1 MPKAFHAA
9 LMTALALAIAL
20 SAVALLRVGV
30 EGATPPT
37 SDSHSTTTTGRYIV
51 QLADPPLATYT
62 GGVSGLPATATAKTG
77 ARRLDTRTAASQAY
91 ATHLQQEQAK
101 VEAALKTVAPNAVV
115 ERRYSVVYNGLAVRM
130 SASDAA
136 KVETLPGVKTVV
148 PDQAYHLLMD
158 HSLPWIGAPQM
169 WAQLGGA
176 TEAGRGVKVAVIDT
190 GIYISNTF
198 FNPAGFSYPAGFPKG
213 EVKYTTPKVIAARA
227 YFRPDD
233 PPAPGHETP
242 LPGLPVIRNPF
253 APFWHGSHVAG
264 TVAGVADTHATL
276 TGLQADLYG
285 SMHTLSGVAPGAWLM
300 NYKVFYQSDKSGE
313 AGAYTA
319 ELVAAIEDAVV
330 DDADVISN
338 SWGSDQTAASW
349 TDPTAQAAEA
359 AMDAGVVMVFA
370 AGNSGPG
377 HSSIGAPAVS
387 PRVISVGA
395 STAPLTVTYPLGVIN
410 VTSPTPVVSDVVGL
424 QWGPTVR
431 VGPPITRTIG
441 PLPYVWAGAVGRDGN
456 PDGCNLDGA
465 PNPFPTGVFSGKIAL
480 LQRGTCR
487 AYDKVK
493 NAQEAGAVAAIIY
506 NRQPDDIAPS
516 QCNQGCPDIVI
527 PTVDTEY
534 AAGQALLTWYLDH
547 PQTAQLE
554 IALGSRAI
562 AVPGDAIAWFSSRGP
577 TPDLRLKPDVVA
589 PGVTINSAG
598 LGEGLGLERYLGF
611 GMASGTSMAAPH
623 VAGAAALLRQLH
635 PDWTPDQIKSALMTT
650 AKIEGFSPESS
661 GAISSILDYGAGR
674 IDLTRA
680 GDPGVT
686 LDIPSIGMEV
696 GQGWSG
702 REAIRLTNVA
712 HDEETYTVTISPTE
726 QTPTGLVMAVQ
737 PTPLSV
743 QPGDSVTL
751 TLRLNVAPD
760 AVAGDHTGIIWLRG
774 RSHTAHIPY
783 WVRITPVQH
792 TDVLL
797 LDNDGSRAAPEDA
810 PLADYAHVYTE
821 TLARLGV
828 SYTYFDGDAAHLSD
842 RFSLADLL
850 RYKTVI
856 WFTGDAHA
864 QFFGAKSTADQQR
877 LIDYLHSGGR
887 LLATGQDLSHRLAYG
902 LTAGSSLL
910 YFGYLGAGY
919 VQDDLFQGQGPL
931 PPRPSVRATD
941 GASFLG
947 AMRLDLSTPITAT
960 VGAGAGNQRS
970 VDEVAPMTGFAT
982 YALGYAHVR
991 PLLTAMGSRPEQ
1003 DGTVGLTLSSEPSLE
1018 EPRQALNY
1026 RTAYLSFG
1034 IEGINDNTG
1043 YATKAD
1049 VTSKVLSWLSD
1060 DVTVSVTGPTTATI
1074 GTPISL
1080 AASGRSSASDATFT
1094 RYRWD
1099 FGDGT
1104 TVQDTLRPSVFHTYS
1119 RPGTYR
1125 VRVEATDSYGHQAMT
1140 ALEVHV
1146 SAPATARE
1154 RRVYLPLL
1162 RGASA
1167 SDHDSGFA
1175 K

>member
-9 LMTALALAIAL
+9 LMTAFALLTAL
-20 SAVALLRVGV
+20 SAVALLRVGA
-30 EGATPPT
+30 EGASPPT
-37 SDSHSTTTTGRYIV
+37 PDSQPTTTGRYIV
-51 QLADPPLATYT
+51 QLADPPLATYA
-62 GGVSGLPATATAKTG
+62 GGVSGLPATAAAKTG
-77 ARRLDTRTAASQAY
+77 ARRLDTSAAASQAY

-101 VEAALKTVAPNAVV
+101 VEAALKTVAPTAVV
-115 ERRYSVVYNGLAVRM
+115 ERRYGVVYNGLAVRM
-130 SASDAA
+130 TAADAA
-136 KVETLPGVKTVV
+136 KVGTLPDVKAVV
-148 PDQAYHLLMD
+148 ADQAYHLLMD

-176 TEAGRGVKVAVIDT
+176 EQAGRGVKAAVIDT

-198 FNPAGFSYPAGFPKG
+198 FNPVGFSYPSGFPKG
-213 EVKYTTPKVIAARA
+213 EAKYTTPKVIAARA

-242 LPGLPVIRNPF
+242 LPGLPDVRNPF

-285 SMHTLSGVAPGAWLM
+285 PTHILSGVAPGAWLM
-300 NYKVFYQSDKSGE
+300 NYKVFYQSANSGD

-319 ELVAAIEDAVV
+319 ELMAAIEDAVV
-330 DDADVISN
+330 DGADVVSN
-338 SWGSDQTAASW
+338 SWSADHIAAGW
-349 TDPTAQAAEA
+349 TDPIVQAAEA
-359 AMDAGVVMVFA
+359 AIDAGVVMVFA

-377 HSSIGAPAVS
+377 HSSIGSPAVS

-410 VTSPTPVVSDVVGL
+410 VTAPTPVVSDVVSL
-424 QWGPTVR
+424 QWGPTVL

-441 PLPYVWAGAVGRDGN
+441 PLPYVWAGAVASDGN

-465 PNPFPTGVFSGKIAL
+465 PNPFPPGAFSGKIAL

-506 NRQPDDIAPS
+506 NRQPDDIAQS
-516 QCNQGCPDIVI
+516 QCNMGCPDIVI

-534 AAGQALLTWYLDH
+534 AAGQSLLTWYLDH
-547 PQTAQLE
+547 PHTAQLE

-562 AVPGDAIAWFSSRGP
+562 PIPGDAIAGFSSRGP

-589 PGVTINSAG
+589 PGVSINSAG
-598 LGEGLGLERYLGF
+598 PGEGLGLERYLGF
-611 GMASGTSMAAPH
+611 GIASGTSMATPH

-635 PDWTPDQIKSALMTT
+635 LDWTPDQIKSALMTT

-674 IDLTRA
+674 IDLTHA

-686 LDIPSIGMEV
+686 LDTPSVGMEV
-696 GQGWSG
+696 RQGWSG

-712 HDEETYTVTISPTE
+712 RDAESYTVTISPTE
-726 QTPTGLVMAVQ
+726 QTPTGLVLAVE
-737 PTPLSV
+737 PRSPSV
-743 QPGDSVTL
+743 GPGDSVSL
-751 TLRLNVAPD
+751 TLRLAVAPD
-760 AVAGDHTGIIWLRG
+760 AAAGDHTGILWLRG

-783 WVRITPVQH
+783 WMRITPVQP

-797 LDNDGSRAAPEDA
+797 LDNDGSSAAPEDA

-877 LIDYLHSGGR
+877 LRDYLHSGGR
-887 LLATGQDLSHRLAYG
+887 LLATGQDLSHRLADG
-902 LTAGSSLL
+902 WTAGSSLL

-919 VQDDLFQGQGPL
+919 VQDDLFQGPLPL
-931 PPRPSVRATD
+931 PPRPSIRAAD
-941 GASFLG
+941 SASFLG
-947 AMRLDLSTPITAT
+947 AMRLDLSAPVTGT

-970 VDEVAPMTGFAT
+970 VDEIAPMTGFAT

-991 PLLTAMGSRPEQ
+991 PLLTAIGGQPEQ
-1003 DGTVGLTLSSEPSLE
+1003 DGTVGLALSSEPSLE
-1018 EPRQALNY
+1018 EPRDAVNY

-1034 IEGINDNTG
+1034 LEGINDNTG

-1049 VTSKVLSWLSD
+1049 VMSKLLSWLAD
-1060 DVTVSVTGPTTATI
+1060 DVTMSVTGPTTATI

-1080 AASGRSSASDATFT
+1080 TASGRSSASDATFT

-1104 TVQDTLRPSVFHTYS
+1104 AVQDTLRPSVFHTYA
-1119 RPGTYR
+1119 RPGTHT
-1125 VRVEATDSYGHQAMT
+1125 VRVEATDSYGHKILAFAKVVALKQASGDQWQ
-1140 ALEVHV
+1140 L
-1146 SAPATARE
+1146 
-1154 RRVYLPLL
+1154 YLPYV
-1162 RGASA
+1162 SQNI
-1167 SDHDSGFA
+1167 SVP
-1175 K
+1175 